1 MTSVRGTTVAAARRR
16 AAIVAVV
23 AGFGLPVYFWV
34 VGALVGG
41 IDTPSE
47 RAPAARFV
55 DYYVDEFSRIP
66 VDATA
71 AIVMWAIWLV
81 VVLAV
86 VRAACRRLDLAAI
99 VAIALA
105 GVATAVFVM
114 AEGVL
119 AWPTVGVDVSASRLR
134 ADLDPDV
141 ARAMVLSRDGLHAAA
156 AVALGLAMFVVA
168 WLLVRS
174 DLWGR
179 WVLGVLALLAGV
191 SACSSI
197 VVGPEGIGPGLVL
210 LWGIVV
216 AIVVLLG
223 WRRWTPEEGADG

>member
-1 MTSVRGTTVAAARRR
+1 MIGQEREVAAARRR
-16 AAIVAVV
+16 AAVVAVI

-34 VGALVGG
+34 AGALVGA
-41 IDTPSE
+41 DESPSE
-47 RAPAARFV
+47 RAPAAKFV
-55 DYYVDEFSRIP
+55 DYYADGFSRIP
-66 VDATA
+66 VQATA
-71 AIVMWAIWLV
+71 AVVMWAIWLV

-99 VAIALA
+99 AAMTLA

-119 AWPTVGVDVSASRLR
+119 AWPTVGMDMTAARLR

-141 ARAMVLSRDGLHAAA
+141 ARAMVLSRDGLHSVA

-179 WVLGVLALLAGV
+179 WALGVLAFLAGV
-191 SACSSI
+191 SACTSI

-210 LWGIVV
+210 VWGIVV
-216 AIVVLLG
+216 AVVVLIG
-223 WRRWTPEEGADG
+223 WRRWAPEAAADS